1 MCFLRKRKKKL
12 IDETLVEKI
21 KAELGLAGKDF
32 AKDNVAENKEIDSQV
47 NLGGD
52 NYDKKDAG
60 LQDEISGGNDYTGY
74 DDYDDA
80 DYYLSQMGDDALAGL
95 DAGNEEN
102 FDYEPMDDSSFAPL
116 DEKDFD
122 IPDDPLPKEELSNLS
137 KRRIWGA
144 LVLKLRE
151 LGFMTLHS
159 ACAEVRDLNLVDGV
173 LTAGVKDEFAFKILT
188 DKENFDK
195 ISLALKQI
203 DDRITLKF
211 VLKKSST
218 SSVAQNLE
226 ILRRLF
232 GDELTLQ

>member
-1 MCFLRKRKKKL
+1 MRFLRKRKKKL

-32 AKDNVAENKEIDSQV
+32 AKENFAENGKIDSQV
-47 NLGGD
+47 SLGGD
-52 NYDKKDAG
+52 NYDRKDAG
-60 LQDEISGGNDYTGY
+60 LQDEMSGGNDYTGY

-80 DYYLSQMGDDALAGL
+80 DYYLSQMGDDALTML
-95 DAGNEEN
+95 DAG
-102 FDYEPMDDSSFAPL
+102 DYAPIDDVPL

-122 IPDDPLPKEELSNLS
+122 IPDDPLPKEELDNLS

-151 LGFMTLHS
+151 EGCMTLHS

-173 LTAGVKDEFAFKILT
+173 LTAGVKDEFALKILT

-195 ISLALKQI
+195 IVLALKQI
-203 DDRITLKF
+203 DDRITLNF
-211 VLKKSST
+211 VLKKAST

-226 ILRRLF
+226 ILRKIF
-232 GDELTLQ
+232 GDELIVQ

>member
-12 IDETLVEKI
+12 IDEDLVEKI
-21 KAELGLAGKDF
+21 KAELGLNLNKKTDGEIEKSVGDDCVLDESANYGSQ
-32 AKDNVAENKEIDSQV
+32 NEENENQ
-47 NLGGD
+47 NLTYNENEYG
-52 NYDKKDAG
+52 
-60 LQDEISGGNDYTGY
+60 
-74 DDYDDA
+74 DA
-80 DYYLSQMGDDALAGL
+80 DYYLSQMSDDALMGL
-95 DAGNEEN
+95 DAGGDES
-102 FDYEPMDDSSFAPL
+102 FDYAPMDDSSFEPL

-122 IPDDPLPKEELSNLS
+122 IPDDPLPKEELDNLS

-151 LGFMTLHS
+151 EGCMTLHS
-159 ACAEVRDLNLVDGV
+159 ACAEVRDLNLVDGEM
-173 LTAGVKDEFAFKILT
+173 TAGVRDEFAFKILT

-211 VLKKSST
+211 VLKKMST